1 MIIKRVTD
9 IAVAF
14 LLILI
19 FSPIMI
25 IIAIVIKMT
34 SPGSILFRQ
43 RRVGYNQKLFVI
55 HKFRTMKISNEGY
68 LITVDH
74 DARITNIGKILR
86 STKLDELPQLFDVLR
101 GKMSLVGPRPEV
113 SEYVQYYPLSLIKIV
128 FSVRPGITDLSSVL
142 LMNEE
147 EVLGIH
153 NDPQRFYIQQLL
165 PIKIRMAVWYVNH
178 RSFWLDLRLIYFTI
192 ANLFCKIYHRF
203 FV

>member
-1 MIIKRVTD
+1 MIVKRITD

-19 FSPIMI
+19 FGPIMI
-25 IIAIVIKMT
+25 IIAIIIKVT
-34 SPGSILFRQ
+34 SSGSVLFRQ
-43 RRVGYNQKLFVI
+43 QRVGYKQKPFII
-55 HKFRTMKISNEGY
+55 HKFRTMKVSNAGY

-74 DARITNIGKILR
+74 DARITNIGKVLR

-101 GKMSLVGPRPEV
+101 GAMSLVGPRPEV
-113 SEYVQYYPLSLIKIV
+113 PDYVQYYPLALTKIV

-147 EVLGIH
+147 EILGIH
-153 NDPQRFYIQQLL
+153 NDPQNFYIQQLL
-165 PIKIRMAVWYVNH
+165 PIKIRMAVWYVKH
-178 RSFWLDLRLIYFTI
+178 RSFWLDIRLIYFTI